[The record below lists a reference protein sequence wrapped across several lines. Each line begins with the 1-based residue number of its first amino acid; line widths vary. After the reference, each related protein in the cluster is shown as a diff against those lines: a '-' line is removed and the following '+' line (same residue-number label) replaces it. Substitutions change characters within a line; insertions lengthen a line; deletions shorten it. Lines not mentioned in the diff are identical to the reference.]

1 MSYCIPVSNGEIV
14 DKFSILEIKLSY
26 SQQETKTL
34 NIQKELNQL
43 KQYIDIILNQDQIYK
58 LYTKLKNVNSQLWLI
73 EDKIRIKEDHSMFDD
88 EFIELA
94 RNVYKLND
102 ERARYK
108 KELNIVSKSELIE
121 EKLYTSLNT
130 INRN

>member
-1 MSYCIPVSNGEIV
+1 MSYYIPVSNGEIV
-14 DKFSILEIKLSY
+14 ENFSILEIKLAY
-26 SQQETKTL
+26 SKDETKTL

-43 KQYIDIILNQDQIYK
+43 QQYIDIILNQEELYV

-73 EDKIRIKEDHSMFDD
+73 EDRIRIKEHHFIFDD

-121 EKLYTSLNT
+121 EKLYSYES
-130 INRN
+130 

>member
-1 MSYCIPVSNGEIV
+1 MSYYIPVSNGEIV

-26 SQQETKTL
+26 SKDETKTL

-43 KQYIDIILNQDQIYK
+43 QQYIDIILNQEELYI

-73 EDKIRIKEDHSMFDD
+73 EDRIRIKEHHFIFDD

-121 EKLYTSLNT
+121 EKLYSYES
-130 INRN
+130 

>member
-14 DKFSILEIKLSY
+14 DKFSILEIKLFY

-58 LYTKLKNVNSQLWLI
+58 LYTKIKNVNGQLWLI
-73 EDKIRIKEDHSMFDD
+73 EDKIRIKERHSIFDD

-121 EKLYTSLNT
+121 EKLYSYES
-130 INRN
+130 

>member
-1 MSYCIPVSNGEIV
+1 MSYCIPVSNGEII

-26 SQQETKTL
+26 SKQETKTL

-43 KQYIDIILNQDQIYK
+43 KQYIDIILNQEHIHE
-58 LYTKLKNVNSQLWLI
+58 LYTKLKNVNSRLWLI
-73 EDKIRIKEDHSMFDD
+73 EDKIRVKEHHLVFDN

-108 KELNIVSKSELIE
+108 KELNMLSKSELIE
-121 EKLYTSLNT
+121 EKLYSYES
-130 INRN
+130 